1 MSERSR
7 RAAEALL
14 GLYPALFGAFAVL
27 SLFASNFDE
36 LEPGDLARPLLISLG
51 AGAALT
57 AACQWLWRDRRRGSL
72 VASGTLIAFFSYG
85 HLFTSL
91 SGIEIAG
98 RSLGH
103 HRFAL
108 GVLGPVWLAW
118 ILWSGSRQRQ
128 HQALGQ
134 FLQGVAVVAVL
145 VSGVGLLWRW
155 RAAEMPLRPT
165 ILTTGDGAGQPDAG
179 GLPDIYYIVLDGYGR
194 RDILSRYYG
203 YDNSPFLE
211 QLRGLGFYVADR
223 STANYNQ
230 TVLSLAASLNM
241 QYVQDLVGDQTLG
254 AEGRVRL
261 AEALKRSQVR
271 AFLQGLGYELVA
283 FETGYSQTE
292 IRDADVFWGPESDSS
307 RAEHPLL
314 GGQISTFESL
324 LLSTTALRVVLDF
337 DPLRQQLALASV
349 TDPHFQAHR
358 ERVRY
363 TLDSLGKAAERP
375 GPTFVIAHV
384 ISPHPPFVF
393 EANGG
398 PVANEGIYSLADADA
413 FGGGPEEYVA
423 RYRAQLEYLN
433 TLVIP
438 ALEDVLRRSERP
450 PVILLQADHGPGAY
464 FVWDSVED
472 SLLPERLSILN
483 AYYFPDD
490 DYAGLDLAISP
501 VNSFR
506 VVLDRYFGE
515 SLPRLPDRSYFS
527 SWDRPLDLIDVTDD
541 VR

>member
-1 MSERSR
+1 MSSHGKRT
-7 RAAEALL
+7 AILG

-85 HLFTSL
+85 HFLAGL
-91 SGIEIAG
+91 SGIQIAG
-98 RSLGH
+98 RNLGH

-108 GVLGPVWLAW
+108 GVVGLAWLGW
-118 ILWSGSRQRQ
+118 ILWTFRRQRPV
-128 HQALGQ
+128 LGQ
-134 FLQGVAVVAVL
+134 FLQGAAVLAVL
-145 VSGVGLLWRW
+145 VSGTGLLWRW
-155 RAAEMPLRPT
+155 RAAEMPLRPA
-165 ILTTGDGAGQPDAG
+165 ILTTAGGAGQLDVGA
-179 GLPDIYYIVLDGYGR
+179 LPDIYYIVLDGYGR
-194 RDILSRYYG
+194 QDILSRYYH
-203 YDNSPFLE
+203 YDNSPFLTKLGE
-211 QLRGLGFYVADR
+211 LGFYVADL

-241 QYVQDLVGDQTLG
+241 QYVQDLVGNQTLG

-261 AEALKRSQVR
+261 AEALKHSQVR
-271 AFLQGLGYELVA
+271 AFLRAQGYELVA

-292 IRDADVFWGPESDSS
+292 IRDAEAFWGPESDSS
-307 RAEHPLL
+307 RDEHPLL
-314 GGQISTFESL
+314 GQQISPFESL
-324 LLSTTALRVVLDF
+324 LLSTTGLRAVLDF
-337 DPLRQQLALASV
+337 DPLRRQLALSSV
-349 TDPHFQAHR
+349 GDPHFQAHR
-358 ERVRY
+358 VRVRY

-398 PVANEGIYSLADADA
+398 SVANQGVYSLADADA

-423 RYRAQLEYLN
+423 LYRAQLQYLN

-438 ALEDVLRRSERP
+438 ALEDILQRSERP
-450 PVILLQADHGPGAY
+450 PVILLQGDHGPGAF
-464 FVWDSVED
+464 FVWDSAED
-472 SLLPERLSILN
+472 SLLPERMSMLN
-483 AYYFPDD
+483 AYYFPDG
-490 DYAGLDLAISP
+490 DYAALDPAISP

-506 VVLDRYFGE
+506 VVLDTYFGE
-515 SLPRLPDRSYFS
+515 TLPRLPDRSYFS
-527 SWDRPLDLIDVTDD
+527 SWDRPLDLIEVTDL